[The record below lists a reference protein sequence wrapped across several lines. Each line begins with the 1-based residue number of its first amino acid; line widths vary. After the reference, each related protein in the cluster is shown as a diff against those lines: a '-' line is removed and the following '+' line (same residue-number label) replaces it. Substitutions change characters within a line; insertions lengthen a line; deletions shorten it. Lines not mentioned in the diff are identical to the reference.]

1 MLVIPMLAIIM
12 LVIPKLAKPMLVV
25 IMLVIPKLAKP
36 MLASYTYF
44 GYT

>member
-1 MLVIPMLAIIM
+1 MLAIIM

>member
-25 IMLVIPKLAKP
+25 IMLVIP